1 MTQFNDT
8 LIIGLDHGYGNMK
21 TANHCFPT
29 GIIPGEDASSFA
41 QNILEYGGKSY
52 LIGEGHKDFIPDKV
66 KDDDFYHLSLAG
78 IAEELDTLGLT
89 EATIHIAAGLPLT
102 WTGAQKDAFAA
113 YLTKNSDVT
122 FTYRKKQY
130 TIKIAGVS
138 IFPQGY
144 AAVAPYIT
152 KLKGVQMLVDI
163 GNGTMNVMTLVNGK
177 PQFNKMF
184 TEKFG
189 THLCALSI
197 KEAFSRKTQRELNDA
212 FIEEMLRT
220 GSAVRD
226 YVSQIYAKL
235 HEYGYDE
242 KTMKLQVVGG
252 GGCLLEHFGHL
263 RDGWDFVMKDIC
275 AAAKGYEYLAEVQLR
290 SREKT

>member
-1 MTQFNDT
+1 MTKFNDT

-29 GIIPGEDASSFA
+29 GIISGEDASSFA

-78 IAEELDTLGLT
+78 IAEELDTFGLS
-89 EATIHIAAGLPLT
+89 EGKIHIAAGLPLI
-102 WTGAQKDAFAA
+102 WTGAQRDAFAA
-113 YLTKNSDVT
+113 YLTKNMDVT
-122 FTYRKKQY
+122 FTYRKKNY

-189 THLCALSI
+189 THLCALFI
-197 KEAFSRKTQRELNDA
+197 KEAFSRKT
-212 FIEEMLRT
+212 
-220 GSAVRD
+220 
-226 YVSQIYAKL
+226 
-235 HEYGYDE
+235 
-242 KTMKLQVVGG
+242 
-252 GGCLLEHFGHL
+252 
-263 RDGWDFVMKDIC
+263 
-275 AAAKGYEYLAEVQLR
+275 
-290 SREKT
+290 